1 MKAKSFS
8 LITAMIALLFPS
20 TSNSKVI
27 LQTEMPLFTTV
38 VVPCA
43 ARGAGEAVNL
53 VGEVHAVFAVTH
65 EGDGGLHIMIHFNY
79 AGVSGIGL
87 TTGNK
92 YQASGGDHFVSNSG
106 RPGNEFTFVNNF
118 LMTAPGRGN
127 NLRVHELVHVTTDTN
142 GVVTADVDNT
152 TVDCG

>member
-8 LITAMIALLFPS
+8 LIAAMIASLFPS

-27 LQTEMPLFTTV
+27 LQTDMPLFTTV
-38 VVPCA
+38 LVPCA
-43 ARGAGEAVNL
+43 AQGAGEIVDL
-53 VGEVHAVFAVTH
+53 IGKTHAVFAVTH
-65 EGDGGLHIMIHFNY
+65 DSDGGLHIMIHFNN
-79 AGVSGIGL
+79 AGVSGTGL

-92 YQASGGDHFVSNSG
+92 YQSSGGDHFVSNSG
-106 RPGNEFTFVNNF
+106 RPGNEFTFVNSF
-118 LMTAPGRGN
+118 LMTAPGPGN

-142 GVVTADVDNT
+142 GDVTAAIDNT